1 MKIVLINHSDT
12 KGGASVVTM
21 RLTEALRKAG
31 CDAQMLVVDKS
42 TDKPFVTALKPNKRP
57 FLAEHLRIF
66 IGNGFNRAD
75 LFKASI
81 ATDGHRLAS
90 HPLVRD
96 ADVVILN
103 WVNQGMISLDEV
115 AKIASAG
122 KRIIWTMHDM
132 WNATGICHHTGDCD
146 RFTLT
151 PPCGH
156 CPLLHGRAG
165 EHDLSRRTALRKIK
179 LYNEA
184 DITFVAVSN
193 WLACRC
199 RESAVMKNQKIE
211 VIPNAFPADEYAQA
225 PQFSRAD
232 LGLPAGGKIIVMGA
246 ARLDD
251 PIKGLPLA
259 IDALNKL
266 NGDVEATVVF
276 FGNMRDAHALDG
288 LKFPHIHMGPVTD
301 PERVRSLY
309 HHADVVLSSSLFET
323 LPGTLIEGQA
333 AGAFPVS
340 FDRGGQGDIIDHL
353 RTGYLAPVGDTHS
366 LAEGIRYGLS
376 FPIPRPIL
384 QAAARKFNAESIAVR
399 YLALLNFEGD

>member
-42 TDKPFVTALKPNKRP
+42 TDKPFVTALKPNKRL

-96 ADVVILN
+96 ADVVMLN

-115 AKIASAG
+115 AKIARAG

-193 WLACRC
+193 WLADRC
-199 RESAVMKNQKIE
+199 RQSTVMAGQRVV
-211 VIPNAFPADEYAQA
+211 VIPNAFPADEYAR
-225 PQFSRAD
+225 PPKFSRAD
-232 LGLPAGGKIIVMGA
+232 LNLPEGKLIVMGA

-251 PIKGLPLA
+251 PVKGLPLA
-259 IDALNKL
+259 VEALNKL
-266 NGDVEATVVF
+266 GAEAGATAVF
-276 FGNMRDAHALDG
+276 FGNLRDPHALNG
-288 LKFPHIHMGPVTD
+288 LTIPYVHLGAISD
-301 PERVRSLY
+301 PERVRSIY

-353 RTGYLAPVGDTHS
+353 RTGYLAPVGNTDA